1 MSATP
6 VCILYTQDPDLA
18 RRVKAYLRTM
28 ASVRHVTDPNRLE
41 AVLQQNSPA
50 VVLMDLRA
58 KDCRDLLDLLE
69 REWFESLVVALGA
82 PRSEPLR
89 EAEQSAIYA
98 AEDLQLD
105 RHRFQTL
112 LGRAFDHLRLMQ
124 QNRDLREQSYYGPA
138 MEPARRVTPMMEG
151 LPTASRLP
159 LRFPR
164 VFRRLDNV
172 EGLLA
177 SVVEGVADAAG
188 VTRVG
193 IFSKIRPGDRYCL
206 RAGLRCLPETNEIEY
221 HERDPLVRWFELH
234 GHLVSR
240 ANLANI
246 VSQNQRP
253 LLRRAL
259 DTFGAEVIVP
269 LYARGQIIGWLFFGH
284 RVTGLPFEYSDL
296 EALMA
301 LAEHVSTVLENALL
315 YEEVTLQK
323 TLAETLLKSI
333 PPGIVAIDEIRNY
346 SLV

>member
-1 MSATP
+1 MSAAP
-6 VCILYTQDPDLA
+6 VCILYTQDPDLV

-41 AVLQQNSPA
+41 AVLQQTSPA

-69 REWFESLVVALGA
+69 REWVESLVVALGA

-164 VFRRLDNV
+164 VFRRFDNV

-177 SVVEGVADAAG
+177 SVVEGVADAAV

-193 IFSKIRPGDRYCL
+193 IFSKMRPGDRYCL
-206 RAGLRCLPETNEIEY
+206 RAGLRCLPETT
-221 HERDPLVRWFELH
+221 RWNMTSVIRWCGGLNCMATLFLA
-234 GHLVSR
+234 LTSANNRFAKSSDRYCDVLSILSARRSFSTLR
-240 ANLANI
+240 AG
-246 VSQNQRP
+246 R
-253 LLRRAL
+253 
-259 DTFGAEVIVP
+259 
-269 LYARGQIIGWLFFGH
+269 
-284 RVTGLPFEYSDL
+284 
-296 EALMA
+296 
-301 LAEHVSTVLENALL
+301 
-315 YEEVTLQK
+315 K
-323 TLAETLLKSI
+323 
-333 PPGIVAIDEIRNY
+333 
-346 SLV
+346 

>member
-1 MSATP
+1 MSAAS

-18 RRVKAYLRTM
+18 RRVKAYLRSM

-41 AVLQQNSPA
+41 AVLQQTSPA

-69 REWFESLVVALGA
+69 REWVESLVVALGA

-159 LRFPR
+159 LP
-164 VFRRLDNV
+164 
-172 EGLLA
+172 
-177 SVVEGVADAAG
+177 
-188 VTRVG
+188 
-193 IFSKIRPGDRYCL
+193 
-206 RAGLRCLPETNEIEY
+206 
-221 HERDPLVRWFELH
+221 VRWA
-234 GHLVSR
+234 S
-240 ANLANI
+240 
-246 VSQNQRP
+246 P
-253 LLRRAL
+253 
-259 DTFGAEVIVP
+259 
-269 LYARGQIIGWLFFGH
+269 
-284 RVTGLPFEYSDL
+284 
-296 EALMA
+296 
-301 LAEHVSTVLENALL
+301 
-315 YEEVTLQK
+315 
-323 TLAETLLKSI
+323 
-333 PPGIVAIDEIRNY
+333 
-346 SLV
+346 

>member
-1 MSATP
+1 MSVAS

-58 KDCRDLLDLLE
+58 KDCRGLLDLLE
-69 REWFESLVVALGA
+69 RDWVESLVLALGA

-105 RHRFQTL
+105 RHRFQSL

-124 QNRDLREQSYYGPA
+124 QNRDLREQSYYGSAP
-138 MEPARRVTPMMEG
+138 ELARRVAPIMEG

-172 EGLLA
+172 DGLLA
-177 SVVEGVADAAG
+177 SVVEGIAVAAG
-188 VTRVG
+188 VTRGG
-193 IFSKIRPGDRYCL
+193 IFWSIRAADSYFP
-206 RAGLRCLPETNEIEY
+206 RCGC
-221 HERDPLVRWFELH
+221 F
-234 GHLVSR
+234 
-240 ANLANI
+240 
-246 VSQNQRP
+246 
-253 LLRRAL
+253 
-259 DTFGAEVIVP
+259 
-269 LYARGQIIGWLFFGH
+269 
-284 RVTGLPFEYSDL
+284 
-296 EALMA
+296 
-301 LAEHVSTVLENALL
+301 
-315 YEEVTLQK
+315 
-323 TLAETLLKSI
+323 
-333 PPGIVAIDEIRNY
+333 
-346 SLV
+346 

>member
-1 MSATP
+1 MSAAP
-6 VCILYTQDPDLA
+6 VCILYTQDPDLV

-41 AVLQQNSPA
+41 AVLQQTSPA

-69 REWFESLVVALGA
+69 REWVESLVVALGA

-124 QNRDLREQSYYGPA
+124 QNRDLREQSYYGPVT
-138 MEPARRVTPMMEG
+138 EPARRVTPMMEG

-172 EGLLA
+172 EGCWPA
-177 SVVEGVADAAG
+177 W
-188 VTRVG
+188 
-193 IFSKIRPGDRYCL
+193 SK
-206 RAGLRCLPETNEIEY
+206 E
-221 HERDPLVRWFELH
+221 
-234 GHLVSR
+234 
-240 ANLANI
+240 
-246 VSQNQRP
+246 
-253 LLRRAL
+253 
-259 DTFGAEVIVP
+259 
-269 LYARGQIIGWLFFGH
+269 
-284 RVTGLPFEYSDL
+284 
-296 EALMA
+296 
-301 LAEHVSTVLENALL
+301 
-315 YEEVTLQK
+315 
-323 TLAETLLKSI
+323 
-333 PPGIVAIDEIRNY
+333 
-346 SLV
+346 